1 MAANTSSPPA
11 ASTPVVAAIAAAF
24 ATLTAEPIP
33 SISVAAAVN
42 AAGVAIMYDIR
53 NPLPTYNGFIYKSS

>member
-11 ASTPVVAAIAAAF
+11 ASTPVVTATAAAF

>member
-1 MAANTSSPPA
+1 MP
-11 ASTPVVAAIAAAF
+11 
-24 ATLTAEPIP
+24 
-33 SISVAAAVN
+33 AAVN